1 MRFSLLIALWTINLQ
16 AFAQEELLFQQ
27 PSAPILQLADYERPP
42 SISPDSKKDMVLF
55 SYRDTY
61 KSLQDLNQDELR
73 LGGLRV
79 NPILNVSSTQSY
91 VTNLKLRKLLD
102 AKAAPEQVK
111 NLPMKAKMAF
121 VSWSP
126 NDQHIAFVNIDDD
139 GLSLW
144 AVDVATKE
152 AKQLTKLKLNANTGM
167 PYMWAPDGQSL
178 LIRTVPVNRAKLIDP
193 KKELPKGP
201 TVSVAEGK
209 ASQNRTFQDLL
220 KNPTDEKNFETI
232 VACEIKQVKLS
243 GELSNF
249 LPTDLIIGT
258 SYSPDGAYVLVTTIQ
273 RPFSYLVPY
282 SRFPMSQKV
291 YTSAG
296 ALVKEVNAIP
306 LIEIMPKGFE
316 AVRTGKRSMS
326 WRDDSPHALMY
337 VEALDGGNPA
347 QAAEFR
353 DELFSWDAP
362 FDGYPLSIMKV
373 KQRFSDVL
381 FSDNGFMIVKD
392 SWYDTRNEK
401 TYLVNLTDNSSK
413 IIVDRNSQDAYG
425 DPGVYQQSKGKYGT
439 YVLTVTNNKLM
450 LFGDGY
456 SDKGQF
462 PFIDEFDLTSLK
474 TKRIYQSTFSDKKI
488 DLLDVMDAKKGIYL
502 VQLQSKTDYPDYYT
516 LSINNNRTE
525 RLTTSKNPFESIAS
539 VEKQVIKYKREDGV
553 DLSGTL
559 YLPVGYDKNTK
570 PKVPLLIWAYPEEF
584 KDKSSAGQSKQ
595 NPNEFT
601 FPYYGS
607 FVYWVTKGY
616 AVLDD
621 ASFPIIGE
629 GTEEPNNTFI
639 KQLVANGRA
648 AIDAVD
654 ALGYIDRNKV
664 AVGGH
669 SYGAF
674 MTANLLTHSEDFAC
688 GIARSGAY
696 NRTLTPFGFQSEQRN
711 FWDVP
716 EIYGGMSPFFTANK
730 MDKPLL
736 LIHGEA
742 DNNPG
747 TFTLQTERYFQAIKG
762 LGGNARMVILPKES
776 HGYAAKENIFHVLW
790 EQEQFLDKHL
800 K

>member
-1 MRFSLLIALWTINLQ
+1 
-16 AFAQEELLFQQ
+16 
-27 PSAPILQLADYERPP
+27 
-42 SISPDSKKDMVLF
+42 
-55 SYRDTY
+55 
-61 KSLQDLNQDELR
+61 
-73 LGGLRV
+73 
-79 NPILNVSSTQSY
+79 
-91 VTNLKLRKLLD
+91 
-102 AKAAPEQVK
+102 
-111 NLPMKAKMAF
+111 
-121 VSWSP
+121 
-126 NDQHIAFVNIDDD
+126 
-139 GLSLW
+139 
-144 AVDVATKE
+144 
-152 AKQLTKLKLNANTGM
+152 
-167 PYMWAPDGQSL
+167 
-178 LIRTVPVNRAKLIDP
+178 LIDP

-232 VACEIKQVKLS
+232 TACEIKQVKLS
-243 GELSNF
+243 GEVSNF

-306 LIEIMPKGFE
+306 LVEIMPKGFE

-326 WRDDSPHALMY
+326 WRDDSAHSLMY

-347 QAAEFR
+347 QAAEYR

-362 FDGYPLSIMKV
+362 FDASPVSIMKV

-381 FSDNGFMIVKD
+381 FSDKGFMIVED

-401 TYLVNLTDNSSK
+401 TYLVNLADNSSK

-425 DPGVYQQSKGKYGT
+425 DPGVYQLSKGKYGT

-456 SDKGQF
+456 SEKGQF
-462 PFIDEFDLTSLK
+462 PFIDEFDLTTLK
-474 TKRIYQSTFSDKKI
+474 TKRIYQSTFTDKKI

-516 LSINNNRTE
+516 LSIKNNSTE

-559 YLPVGYDKNTK
+559 YLPVGYDKNAK
-570 PKVPLLIWAYPEEF
+570 AKLPLLIWAYPEEF

-629 GTEEPNNTFI
+629 GSEEPNNTFI

-654 ALGYIDRNKV
+654 ALGYIDRTKV

-790 EQEQFLDKHL
+790 EQEQFLDKYL

>member
-1 MRFSLLIALWTINLQ
+1 
-16 AFAQEELLFQQ
+16 
-27 PSAPILQLADYERPP
+27 
-42 SISPDSKKDMVLF
+42 
-55 SYRDTY
+55 
-61 KSLQDLNQDELR
+61 
-73 LGGLRV
+73 
-79 NPILNVSSTQSY
+79 
-91 VTNLKLRKLLD
+91 
-102 AKAAPEQVK
+102 
-111 NLPMKAKMAF
+111 
-121 VSWSP
+121 
-126 NDQHIAFVNIDDD
+126 
-139 GLSLW
+139 
-144 AVDVATKE
+144 
-152 AKQLTKLKLNANTGM
+152 
-167 PYMWAPDGQSL
+167 
-178 LIRTVPVNRAKLIDP
+178 
-193 KKELPKGP
+193 
-201 TVSVAEGK
+201 
-209 ASQNRTFQDLL
+209 
-220 KNPTDEKNFETI
+220 ETI

-243 GELSNF
+243 GEVSNF

-306 LIEIMPKGFE
+306 LVEIMPKGFE

-326 WRDDSPHALMY
+326 WRDDSAHALMY

-347 QAAEFR
+347 QAAEYR

-362 FDGYPLSIMKV
+362 FDASPVSIMKV
-373 KQRFSDVL
+373 QQRFSDVL
-381 FSDNGFMIVKD
+381 FSDKGFMIVKD

-401 TYLVNLTDNSSK
+401 TYLVNLADNTSK

-456 SDKGQF
+456 SEKGQF
-462 PFIDEFDLTSLK
+462 PFIDEFDLTTLK
-474 TKRIYQSTFSDKKI
+474 TKRIYQSTFTDKKI
-488 DLLDVMDAKKGIYL
+488 DLLDVMDAKKGMYL

-516 LSINNNRTE
+516 LSIKNNRTE

-559 YLPVGYDKNTK
+559 YLPVGYDKNAK
-570 PKVPLLIWAYPEEF
+570 AKLPLLIWAYPEEF

-629 GTEEPNNTFI
+629 GSEEPNNTFI

-654 ALGYIDRNKV
+654 ALGYIDRTKV

-790 EQEQFLDKHL
+790 EQEQFLDKYL